1 VGTMSASSLATVNS
15 YVDSRFINASHFPPI
30 VLVEGFTR
38 VTYVANGV
46 VGAPLIC
53 SFGITVSR
61 GQEVAAS
68 YTGHTFIPR
77 VNGSTSPAVSIDTLI
92 DGSALYGMA
101 SPHHSSVTFQGAE
114 LQLLH

>member
-1 VGTMSASSLATVNS
+1 MSGFATANS
-15 YVDSRFINASHFPPI
+15 YVDSIFVNASHYPPI
-30 VLVEGFTR
+30 LLVEGFTR

-61 GQEVAAS
+61 GQEVEAS

-77 VNGSTSPAVSIDTLI
+77 VNGSTNPAVSIDTLI
-92 DGSALYGMA
+92 DGSALYGMSFIA
-101 SPHHSSVTFQGAE
+101 
-114 LQLLH
+114 